1 MVQHKAL
8 IMEGRDALP
17 HAVDEREM
25 LSIYLQKRKQLQAE
39 KLFGAYNVTNQKS
52 RKLLHRSNEN
62 F

>member
-1 MVQHKAL
+1 
-8 IMEGRDALP
+8 MEGRDALP